1 MSSPARPIVLHRGTG
16 RNVAIDALIGTANL
30 TTVASDRIR
39 EVPSLITAID
49 PRERR
54 AIVEQIH
61 AAGGSIAALE
71 IAGDAIARR
80 TTFGEG
86 TLVCGGALYIG
97 SAVSIGRHTIVMTPA
112 SLGHDVVIG
121 DFVTIHPS
129 TSISGYVVIEDDV
142 TIDVGAVIVNGRTEK
157 LLRIGRGAHLAPGAV
172 VTTSVKA
179 GETVAGN
186 PARPMSH

>member
-1 MSSPARPIVLHRGTG
+1 
-16 RNVAIDALIGTANL
+16 
-30 TTVASDRIR
+30 
-39 EVPSLITAID
+39 
-49 PRERR
+49 
-54 AIVEQIH
+54 
-61 AAGGSIAALE
+61 
-71 IAGDAIARR
+71 
-80 TTFGEG
+80 
-86 TLVCGGALYIG
+86 
-97 SAVSIGRHTIVMTPA
+97 MTPA

-179 GETVAGN
+179 GETVVGN
-186 PARPMSH
+186 PARPMSR

>member
-1 MSSPARPIVLHRGTG
+1 M
-16 RNVAIDALIGTANL
+16 
-30 TTVASDRIR
+30 R
-39 EVPSLITAID
+39 EVPSLVAAID

-54 AIVEQIH
+54 AIVERIH
-61 AAGGSIAALE
+61 AAGGSIAAL
-71 IAGDAIARR
+71 AFTGDAIARQ

-86 TLVCGGALYIG
+86 TLVYAGALYIG
-97 SAVSIGRHTIVMTPA
+97 PAVSIGRNTIVMTPA

-186 PARPMSH
+186 PARPMSR